1 MSRVTASKKVGID
14 LTEGN
19 ICQQLILFALP
30 LLLANFVQQLYNT
43 VDMVVI
49 GQFVGSA
56 GSNGVSNG
64 GEIATLITFVASA
77 FGSAGQIYVAQLYGA
92 RDHKAINETLST
104 AMVLVTLMSL
114 VFAAVSI
121 VFCDQ
126 LLNWLN
132 CPQEAFSQARA
143 YMVVVSLGLPAIF
156 GYNMVCGILRG
167 MGEAKRP
174 LLFISIA
181 AVSNIFMDIL
191 LVAVIPLE
199 ATGTAIATIVAQYA
213 SFAAA
218 AIFLFRRR
226 EQFELQFTKDS
237 LRMNPTHLKA
247 LLTLGIPLTAQTA
260 LIHVTQLVCTSH
272 INAFGL
278 VASTANSVGK
288 RISKLVN
295 IFTSSINQGAGAM
308 TGQNIG
314 AKKYDRVKKIVY
326 TSMAF
331 AAVFAVISG
340 VLVTLA
346 PRFIYGLFIK
356 RSDPNYEAILDL
368 GVVCMR
374 YYLVI
379 FAFSILQGPYQSV
392 VTGSGNAKLSML
404 AGLLD
409 GVILRLGFSF
419 LLAYPCGMGVEGFF
433 LGDGLARLGP
443 ICVSMIY
450 YYSGKWKDF
459 NLLESVGH
467 DTKESKV
474 VQK

>member
-1 MSRVTASKKVGID
+1 MATSKKVGID

-19 ICQQLILFALP
+19 ILRQLIVFALP

-64 GEIATLITFVASA
+64 GEMATLITFVASA
-77 FGSAGQIYVAQLYGA
+77 FGSAGQIYVAQLFGA
-92 RDHKAINETLST
+92 KNHKAINETLST
-104 AMVLVTLMSL
+104 SMILVTLMSF
-114 VFAAVSI
+114 VFAVTSI
-121 VFCDQ
+121 VFCEQ
-126 LLNWLN
+126 LLGWLN
-132 CPQEAFSQARA
+132 CPQEAFAQAKA
-143 YMVVVSLGLPAIF
+143 YMIVVSLGLPAIF

-174 LLFISIA
+174 LLFITIA

-199 ATGTAIATIVAQYA
+199 ATGTAIATVVAQYA
-213 SFAAA
+213 SFAAS
-218 AIFLFRRR
+218 AIFLYRRR
-226 EQFELQFTKDS
+226 EQFEMQFTKES
-237 LRMNPTHLKA
+237 LRMNRIHLKA

-260 LIHVTQLVCTSH
+260 LIHVTQLICTSH

-278 VASTANSVGK
+278 VASTTNSVGK

-314 AKKYDRVKKIVY
+314 AKKYDRVKRIVY
-326 TSMAF
+326 TTMAC
-331 AAVFAVISG
+331 AAVCAVVAGI
-340 VLVTLA
+340 LVTAA
-346 PRFIYGLFIK
+346 PRQVYSVFIK
-356 RSDPNYEAILDL
+356 SDDPNFEAILDL
-368 GVVCMR
+368 GTVYLHYC
-374 YYLVI
+374 LVI

-419 LLAYPCGMGVEGFF
+419 LLAYPCRMGVEGFF

-443 ICVSMIY
+443 ILVSMAY
-450 YYSGKWKDF
+450 YYSGKWKDY
-459 NLLESVGH
+459 NLLKSVGNDAEEH
-467 DTKESKV
+467 KE
-474 VQK
+474 VQQ